1 MKKILLCL
9 VLLFFGLS
17 NAYAIKIGLEAFS
30 KDATVIGFN
39 VGDGAPGTTP
49 LDAGIP
55 ITNQYKDQGVD
66 LFSGDPFVGNPFPTP
81 TINGTLSGANF
92 DDQLNIDNNPTVA
105 EFSSLQNKVGM
116 YFGIIG
122 DTPKALIEVFLDLDD
137 EPADEPV
144 ASEEF
149 KGPREL
155 LPEGDIPAL
164 FGGIFDL
171 NGFNRVEFSNISG
184 DGAFIVDDFRFE
196 TGKPIPEPAT
206 FLLLGA
212 GLVGLAGFGRK
223 KFFRK

>member
-39 VGDGAPGTTP
+39 EGDDGITDGTT
-49 LDAGIP
+49 I
-55 ITNQYKDQGVD
+55 NFQYAPDVT
-66 LFSGDPFVGNPFPTP
+66 FSGDPFVAEGDVTL
-81 TINGTLSGANF
+81 NGTFSGANF
-92 DDQLNIDNNPTVA
+92 IRTGDENNPVVA
-105 EFSSLQNKVGM
+105 RFKSVQNKVGM

-223 KFFRK
+223 KFFKK

>member
-39 VGDGAPGTTP
+39 EGDDGITDGTT
-49 LDAGIP
+49 I
-55 ITNQYKDQGVD
+55 NFQYAPDVT
-66 LFSGDPFVGNPFPTP
+66 FSGDPFVAEGDVTL
-81 TINGTLSGANF
+81 NGTFSGANF
-92 DDQLNIDNNPTVA
+92 TGTGDINNPIVA
-105 EFSSLQNKVGM
+105 AFESVQNKVGM

-149 KGPREL
+149 
-155 LPEGDIPAL
+155 
-164 FGGIFDL
+164 
-171 NGFNRVEFSNISG
+171 
-184 DGAFIVDDFRFE
+184 
-196 TGKPIPEPAT
+196 
-206 FLLLGA
+206 
-212 GLVGLAGFGRK
+212 
-223 KFFRK
+223 